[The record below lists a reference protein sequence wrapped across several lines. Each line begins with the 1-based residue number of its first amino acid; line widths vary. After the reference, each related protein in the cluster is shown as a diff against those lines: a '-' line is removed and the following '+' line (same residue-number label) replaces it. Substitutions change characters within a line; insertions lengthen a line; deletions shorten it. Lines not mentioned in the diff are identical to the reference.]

1 MIAYYIHIHVCRCRH
16 SLSPGLITRQD
27 SRVMPVT
34 VDDIQVQSCEVTVA
48 MLYAH
53 VEWTDLRAYGPFG
66 MFHMYV

>member
-1 MIAYYIHIHVCRCRH
+1 
-16 SLSPGLITRQD
+16 
-27 SRVMPVT
+27 MPVT